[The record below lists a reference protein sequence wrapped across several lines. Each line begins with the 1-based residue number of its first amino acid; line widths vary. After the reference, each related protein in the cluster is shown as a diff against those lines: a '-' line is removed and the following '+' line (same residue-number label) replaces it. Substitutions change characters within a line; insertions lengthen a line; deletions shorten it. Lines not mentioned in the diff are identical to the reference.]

1 MHASYSSRNRIRA
14 DRFPGCNNRK
24 LREIHAMRKLG
35 ILLGGALALA
45 ACSSTPRPP
54 TAAELANP
62 LIAPGYLAQAASSDM
77 FEIQSG
83 QLAQQMSQNA
93 SVQSFAGMLIT
104 DHTQSTQMLMSA
116 ATAAHVYTPPPT
128 LLPPQ
133 QAMLDQL
140 RGAGSG
146 YAFDQ
151 AFQQAQ
157 IQAHQQALMLHQN
170 YANSGDV
177 GALRT
182 TAGQIVPVIQ
192 KHLQMAQSLQLTPP
206 APPPPPPPPPMPA
219 PAPGHAGE
227 RG

>member
-1 MHASYSSRNRIRA
+1 MRA
-14 DRFPGCNNRK
+14 MK
-24 LREIHAMRKLG
+24 KLG

-54 TAAELANP
+54 TAADLANP

-83 QLAQQMSQNA
+83 QLAQQMSQNP
-93 SVQSFAGMLIT
+93 SVQSLAGMLIT

-116 ATAAHVYTPPPT
+116 AAGAHVAAPPPT

-151 AFQQAQ
+151 AFQQMQ
-157 IQAHQQALMLHQN
+157 IQAHQQALTLHQN
-170 YANSGDV
+170 YAQSGDV
-177 GALRT
+177 PALRN
-182 TAGQIVPVIQ
+182 TATQIVPVIQ
-192 KHLQMAQSLQLTPP
+192 KHLTMAQSLQLTPP
-206 APPPPPPPPPMPA
+206 APPPPPPPPPVQA
-219 PAPGHAGE
+219 PTAGE
-227 RG
+227 RGERG